1 MLKKNFLSICVL
13 LLGLSQWIS
22 AQELDVEKTYQ
33 ISGKAK
39 RGMLKNVAID
49 ESSNNVDLTYVTKSN
64 NKKAKFET
72 YRFDLDFNFKEKI
85 DDEIEFEKAKTKYK
99 WFKFKGEEYV
109 VEGLKVAPNLMGK
122 LVLKKKRVTYKY
134 NWFLGGYNKTTKLLA
149 KVKPQDDAGRKFWYY
164 RHAEYDNT
172 GSVMV
177 ITGVMD
183 KMGKN
188 MDGNRP
194 AKEFHMLKFDKD
206 VKLLSDTKLL
216 FDYPQSIVSSATLA
230 PEVDADGFTT
240 DEGYDYILVFA
251 PKFVKKGKEQAT
263 NYTYVRLSTDG
274 VVKERVSFES
284 PNGIWNAENIIE
296 DKQGNILVFGPA
308 NDNQDK
314 FFSASDFP
322 KKFLNFQIMKVTNG
336 KVAYITTT
344 NLDEFES
351 KMKAPVGQKKNP
363 AYKGK
368 KFILATADVLTNGD
382 LVITGQNN
390 KTAKEGTVY
399 KDVLMFHFDS
409 KGILK
414 AQYGVVKQER
424 GKVSNSVPV
433 NQHIIES
440 ADGKS
445 FYWTIMEIKG
455 LRTNKELGT
464 AKVKVLNYPSVAK
477 ISIANA
483 TIGEFKPFGDGKYF
497 LNDLMPLI
505 PISSKGAKL
514 LFFGENKKGSEL
526 WFGRMPL
533 D

>member
-1 MLKKNFLSICVL
+1 MLKKTFLSICAL
-13 LLGLSQWIS
+13 LIGLSQWTF
-22 AQELDVEKTYQ
+22 AQELDLEKTYG

-39 RGMLKNVAID
+39 RGMLKNIEVD
-49 ESSNNVDLTYVTKSN
+49 EPANTVDLTYVTKSN
-64 NKKAKFET
+64 NRKAKFET

-85 DDEIEFEKAKTKYK
+85 DEEIEFEKAKLKFK

-109 VEGLKVAPNLMGK
+109 VEGLKVAPNLLGK

-149 KVKPQDDAGRKFWYY
+149 KVKPKDASGRKFWYY

-172 GSVMV
+172 GSVLV
-177 ITGVMD
+177 VTGLMD
-183 KMGKN
+183 KIGKN
-188 MDGNRP
+188 GDYARHQ
-194 AKEFHMLKFDKD
+194 KEFHFLKFDKD
-206 VKLLSDTKLL
+206 VNLLADTKLL
-216 FDYPQSIVSSATLA
+216 FEHPQSIVSSATLA
-230 PEVDADGFTT
+230 PEVSADGLVT
-240 DEGYDYILVFA
+240 DEGYDYIMIFA
-251 PKFVKKGKEQAT
+251 PNFVKKTKEKAT
-263 NYTYVRLSTDG
+263 NYTYVRLSTSG
-274 VVKERVSFES
+274 EIKERISFQS
-284 PNGIWNAENIIE
+284 PNGIWNAENIME
-296 DKQGNILVFGPA
+296 DKKGNILIFGAA
-308 NDNQDK
+308 NDNTNK
-314 FFSASDFP
+314 FFNAGFP
-322 KKFLNFQIMKVTNG
+322 KKFLNFQIMKVNNG
-336 KVAYITTT
+336 KVEYITNT
-344 NLDEFES
+344 NIDEFEA
-351 KMKAPVGQKKNP
+351 KMQAPVGQKKSP

-382 LVITGQNN
+382 LIITGQNN
-390 KTAKEGTVY
+390 RSTKDGIVY

-409 KGILK
+409 KGVLK

-464 AKVKVLNYPSVAK
+464 AKLKVLNYPSVAK
-477 ISIANA
+477 VNIADA
-483 TIGEFKPFGDGKYF
+483 SIGEFKQFGEGKYF
-497 LNDLMPLI
+497 LNNLMPLL
-505 PISSKGAKL
+505 PISSKGLKL
-514 LFFGENKKGSEL
+514 LYFGENKKGSEL